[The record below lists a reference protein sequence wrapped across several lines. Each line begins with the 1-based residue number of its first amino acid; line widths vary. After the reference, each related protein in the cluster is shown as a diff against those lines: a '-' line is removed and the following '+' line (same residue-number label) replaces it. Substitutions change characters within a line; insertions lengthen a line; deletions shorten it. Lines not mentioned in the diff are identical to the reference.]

1 MLKRVSDCLQSR
13 CCTCCGPYSSVLG
26 GCPVILAPTHEIMA
40 GPDRDSQKC
49 LQTLLSILSEA
60 EWPPDE
66 NKRDFDLLLVIP
78 DSLPSPLEHLWG
90 KKSQQGGSWPG

>member
-13 CCTCCGPYSSVLG
+13 CCTCCGPDSSVLG

-49 LQTLLSILSEA
+49 LQTLLNVSGSRRT
-60 EWPPDE
+60 
-66 NKRDFDLLLVIP
+66 K
-78 DSLPSPLEHLWG
+78 SPLINNLCLYHAGIG
-90 KKSQQGGSWPG
+90 KERMQTLVLDVHELEDI